1 MAPAARPSPARATSV
16 RLIALLEI
24 RFPSCEDCT
33 VARTGQP
40 ATRQV
45 AAVQRAVAILGELA
59 DARAELGTNELARRT
74 GINVSTISRI
84 LATLVSGGL
93 VEHVPATGR
102 YRLGIGVVRL
112 ANAVHARFDIRSLA
126 RPHLEEIA
134 GHTKETVTLSV
145 PGEHEAITLDFVQSP
160 LSVRSV
166 AEVGRTSAA
175 HATAVGKVFLA
186 HGGKLPGGDLAA
198 YTERTIVDPPVLQVE
213 VARARERGWAE
224 ALGEREEDLNAVAAP
239 VVSQSGTLVAILGV
253 QGPAVRFSPRA
264 MRSAAE
270 LLTER
275 AALLSSAV

>member
-1 MAPAARPSPARATSV
+1 M
-16 RLIALLEI
+16 
-24 RFPSCEDCT
+24 
-33 VARTGQP
+33 ARTGQP

-59 DARAELGTNELARRT
+59 DARAELGTNEIARRT

-93 VEHVPATGR
+93 VEHVAATGR
-102 YRLGIGVVRL
+102 YRLGLGVVRL
-112 ANAVHARFDIRSLA
+112 ANAVHERLDIRSLA
-126 RPHLEEIA
+126 RPYLA
-134 GHTKETVTLSV
+134 DLVSRTRETVTLSV

-166 AEVGRTSAA
+166 AEVGRPSAA

-186 HGGKLPGGDLAA
+186 HGGTPPRGTLPA
-198 YTERTIVDPPVLQVE
+198 YTERTIVDLAVLEVE

-239 VVSQSGTLVAILGV
+239 VLTPAGTLVAILGM
-253 QGPAVRFSPRA
+253 QGPAVRFNPRA
-264 MRSAAE
+264 MRTAAE

-275 AALLSSAV
+275 AALITSAL

>member
-1 MAPAARPSPARATSV
+1 
-16 RLIALLEI
+16 
-24 RFPSCEDCT
+24 

-45 AAVQRAVAILGELA
+45 ASVQRAVAILGELA
-59 DARAELGTNELARRT
+59 GARAELGTSEIARRT

-93 VEHVPATGR
+93 VEHVAATGR
-102 YRLGIGVVRL
+102 YRLGLGIVRL
-112 ANAVHARFDIRSLA
+112 ASAVHERLDIRILA
-126 RPHLEEIA
+126 RPYLAELA
-134 GHTKETVTLSV
+134 GLTKETATLSV
-145 PGEHEAITLDFVQSP
+145 PGEHEATTLDFVQSP

-175 HATAVGKVFLA
+175 HATAVGKVFLGY
-186 HGGKLPGGDLAA
+186 GGTPPTGNLTA
-198 YTERTIVDPPVLQVE
+198 YTGRTIVDLAVLGVE

-224 ALGEREEDLNAVAAP
+224 AAGEREEDLNAIAAP
-239 VVSQSGTLVAILGV
+239 VLGPGGALAAILGV

-270 LLTER
+270 LLLER
-275 AALLSSAV
+275 AALISAVL

>member
-1 MAPAARPSPARATSV
+1 M
-16 RLIALLEI
+16 
-24 RFPSCEDCT
+24 
-33 VARTGQP
+33 ARTGQP

-59 DARAELGTNELARRT
+59 DARTELGTNEIARRT

-102 YRLGIGVVRL
+102 YRLGLGVVRL
-112 ANAVHARFDIRSLA
+112 ASAVHERLDIRLLA
-126 RPHLEEIA
+126 RPHLAELVSA
-134 GHTKETVTLSV
+134 TRETATLSV
-145 PGEHEAITLDFVQSP
+145 PGEHEATTLDFVQSP

-186 HGGKLPGGDLAA
+186 HGGTPPTGTLATSGLTA
-198 YTERTIVDPPVLQVE
+198 YTERTIVDPAVLEVE
-213 VARARERGWAE
+213 VARARDRGWAE
-224 ALGEREEDLNAVAAP
+224 AIGEREEDLNAIASP
-239 VVSQSGTLVAILGV
+239 VLSPAGALVAILGV

-264 MRSAAE
+264 MRSAAG
-270 LLTER
+270 LLLDR
-275 AALLSSAV
+275 AALISATL